1 MPTYRIAL
9 ANSIEN
15 IEAPNRVEAIRIA
28 EQKAKGT
35 YDDIQIGFGGQQT
48 STSKKNY
55 VKSVDLVSG
64 DVETPFVADEQS
76 YAPTVSGIE
85 AQAAGQI
92 NPLTGEQ
99 DFVDTRSPLFA
110 AQEELS
116 DLEKQ
121 ALMTEVQEKERRR
134 QEEKERQ
141 RRLKEE
147 EDKRKAEAEA
157 KAKAEI
163 EKNKAAEEKRRQDS
177 AKNYE
182 AQKLL
187 KTPVAIPEGDLEGT
201 RAEGTRAL
209 VLQRTSEDESTIYRA
224 YEYTIKGKV
233 TIDNP
238 SGEEVVETRYFV
250 VNGDELSNVENARAN
265 EFQVTASAWDAKKS
279 FKNLELNDIADFI
292 IEPGETGGL
301 DIGSVLGFG
310 RNYKAGKVGSFV
322 KLEPGGLTVQDV
334 IPDWFAEVMR
344 LNGNSIVQNEE
355 TGRVRIFKGDLPS
368 DVKGKIP
375 EVAQYLFNQGD
386 VSETQKALD
395 VFDPEGTE
403 TYPEYVARMQAAE
416 AGDKGPFEDSTDPNT
431 EVTTGKET
439 VKVEESSDS
448 GSSNEFFNNLG
459 INVGAFGV
467 IPEDMPGLPEGFFER
482 TDWFVD
488 KTTVERD
495 INLLFTIGEAQY
507 QVSDAGIRVDSKG
520 QPEYTEYI
528 TTERVENPE
537 IRAQLEAYAL
547 ALKSKTDLQGS
558 MATVLDAH
566 IKATDGLGIGRDAFN
581 ATEIANLRNNLTLI
595 GASEGLL
602 SYGYDPDAVT
612 YRYNPD
618 TSSYDAIEG
627 GFTQKISEPLQQQR
641 LQEIQYAQ
649 RPDISQQVVD
659 IYSNPVA
666 YGLLQQTDEGK
677 KFLQDLTDQAGF
689 DPFSKQKDSSGQ
701 AVVAPTSMQP
711 FGGETST
718 LSTLGGANQN
728 GTVLSTL
735 EGQGPLNNTYIPP
748 SAQEYSRMT
757 EVPRGIELA
766 RAAGANILG
775 QEELE
780 KKIRERTP
788 FGESPGYGVFAPFVT
803 GRSKEGDPFSGAVKA
818 AANPGSVSGTG
829 PARGG

>member
-28 EQKAKGT
+28 QQKAKGT
-35 YDDIQIGFGGQQT
+35 YDDIQIGMGGQQT

-121 ALMTEVQEKERRR
+121 ALMAEVQEKERRR
-134 QEEKERQ
+134 QEERERQ

-147 EDKRKAEAEA
+147 ENKRRAEAEA

-163 EKNKAAEEKRRQDS
+163 AANKAAEEKRQQDS

-182 AQKLL
+182 AEKTLR
-187 KTPVAIPEGDLEGT
+187 TPVAIPEGDL
-201 RAEGTRAL
+201 EGTRAL

-224 YEYTIKGKV
+224 YEYTIAG
-233 TIDNP
+233 
-238 SGEEVVETRYFV
+238 SFGEDIVETRYFV

-279 FKNLELNDIADFI
+279 FRDLELNDIAEWVT
-292 IEPGETGGL
+292 EPGTEGGL
-301 DIGSVLGFG
+301 DLGKIFSIKRGTVFG
-310 RNYKAGKVGSFV
+310 
-322 KLEPGGLTVQDV
+322 KLGINFEKKDLEEGGITLEDV

-355 TGRVRIFKGDLPS
+355 TGNVRIVKGDLPS
-368 DVKGKIP
+368 DAKGKIP

-386 VSETQKALD
+386 VSEIPEALD
-395 VFDPEGTE
+395 VFDPEGDE
-403 TYPEYVARMQAAE
+403 TYPEYLARMQAAE
-416 AGDKGPFEDSTDPNT
+416 AGDKGPFEDSTDPNA

-439 VKVEESSDS
+439 VQMEESSDS

-467 IPEDMPGLPEGFFER
+467 IAEDMPGLPEGFFDR

-495 INLLFTIGEAQY
+495 VNPLFTQGEMQY
-507 QVSDAGIRVDSKG
+507 QVSDAGIRIDSNG

-558 MATVLDAH
+558 MARVLDAH

-627 GFTQKISEPLQQQR
+627 GFTQKISEPLREQR

-659 IYSNPVA
+659 IYSNPIA

-701 AVVAPTSMQP
+701 AVTAPTSMQLP
-711 FGGETST
+711 IGGEIPTST
-718 LSTLGGANQN
+718 FSTLGGANQN

-735 EGQGPLNNTYIPP
+735 EGQGPLNNIYTPP

-788 FGESPGYGVFAPFVT
+788 FGKSLGYGVFDPLVT
-803 GRSKEGDPFSGAVKA
+803 QRSKEGDPFTGAVK
-818 AANPGSVSGTG
+818 
-829 PARGG
+829 GG